1 MSPRAA
7 CSLHMID
14 VPAAHALGA
23 VTFSAG
29 LGLSADAHRL
39 IPVGSLVGS
48 AATPAMCRVAA
59 LRYPPGLSTTRPHQ
73 EIRRRPAP

>member
-48 AATPAMCRVAA
+48 AATPAMCRGRCTSLPARVKHD
-59 LRYPPGLSTTRPHQ
+59 PTTPRD
-73 EIRRRPAP
+73 